1 MEITVIVTVL
11 ALLQFIFFG
20 IQVGSMRVKH
30 DIKAPAVTGPPA
42 FERMFRVH
50 YNTMEQ
56 LVAFL
61 PALWLYGH
69 TVNALWGAGFGL
81 VYLVGRFIYRAEYL
95 KEPDSRSLGFG
106 MTMLPTVIMLIWVL
120 VVAILDLV

>member
-1 MEITVIVTVL
+1 MELTVIVTVL

-30 DIKAPAVTGPPA
+30 GVKAPEVTGPPA

-61 PALWLYGH
+61 PALWLYGL
-69 TVNALWGAGFGL
+69 TVNHLWGAGFGL

-106 MTMLPTVIMLIWVL
+106 MTMLPTVVMLIWVL
-120 VVAILDLV
+120 IATILDMV

>member
-1 MEITVIVTVL
+1 
-11 ALLQFIFFG
+11 
-20 IQVGSMRVKH
+20 
-30 DIKAPAVTGPPA
+30 
-42 FERMFRVH
+42 MFRVH

-56 LVAFL
+56 LAAFL
-61 PALWLYGH
+61 PALWLYGL
-69 TVNALWGAGFGL
+69 TVNHLWGAGFGL

-120 VVAILDLV
+120 VVAILGLV